1 MLASLR
7 FENPWFS
14 TLEDS
19 LLSSTE
25 NSRFPTLSPV
35 RFYLGTKK
43 QHSLFFLLCI
53 YTTTLEPILARIS
66 EMDERSA
73 PPPAAEY
80 GGLPRRKIFFTISDL
95 RAPDFFF

>member
-66 EMDERSA
+66 DFDER
-73 PPPAAEY
+73 
-80 GGLPRRKIFFTISDL
+80 L
-95 RAPDFFF
+95 RAAAKRRLRLKQNFAFL

>member
-1 MLASLR
+1 MSYAEAQEQNMLASLR

-66 EMDERSA
+66 EMNERSA
-73 PPPAAEY
+73 PPPCRQAA
-80 GGLPRRKIFFTISDL
+80 LPRRKIAFSF
-95 RAPDFFF
+95 